1 MCLRFFTVY
10 GPGQRPDLA
19 IHKFTRAILDGQPIT
34 LYGDGQSRRD
44 YTHVDDIAQGILLA
58 AKHTAASAFEVFN
71 LAAGK
76 TTILADLVNLLE
88 QAAGK
93 PAIIER
99 RPPQLGD
106 MLHTSGDITK
116 ARQVLGYVPGVLLP
130 DGLQTFLA
138 DFLSGR
144 GR

>member
-1 MCLRFFTVY
+1 
-10 GPGQRPDLA
+10 
-19 IHKFTRAILDGQPIT
+19 
-34 LYGDGQSRRD
+34 
-44 YTHVDDIAQGILLA
+44 
-58 AKHTAASAFEVFN
+58 
-71 LAAGK
+71 
-76 TTILADLVNLLE
+76 
-88 QAAGK
+88 
-93 PAIIER
+93 
-99 RPPQLGD
+99 